1 MIRSKDN
8 FFRKQIEKDISK
20 DYTVKYT
27 KMKYKK
33 MLIKG
38 YALDMLL
45 LFLSNSNTLFFV
57 SLTLGIILFILT
69 LLIANEFKYIEE
81 GINEVDK

>member
-1 MIRSKDN
+1 MICLKDN

-20 DYTVKYT
+20 DYTVKHT

-69 LLIANEFKYIEE
+69 LLIANELKYIEE
-81 GINEVDK
+81 DIN